1 MQMQMQMHVYL
12 ILASGT
18 QFRITDFRIG
28 LGFASN
34 AAGFLC
40 IVFDLH
46 ILSPLFIRSPIPV
59 KI

>member
-1 MQMQMQMHVYL
+1 MQMQMHVYL

-34 AAGFLC
+34 AAVLC